1 MLGGQSNNP
10 DSSIISASQTTIP
23 TSDCMPGSD
32 DEGNTLDSSI
42 ISRHEKP
49 MNQSIYDALLPGNS
63 SPSFKD
69 VISPKVH
76 PGSMNRKSS
85 IQPVAESKVSFI
97 AATPNAMSSN
107 TEGQKSTAP
116 QNAQKAQQSMNA
128 TMNLNVGDWGNISN
142 TGSFGMDSIS
152 SNSNLVESARYS
164 FSTEMEP
171 IPLSNTTA
179 AADGP
184 NSSFPSGLGSSELL
198 PPGSR
203 QALLYQN
210 MIPISGPETM
220 QAGSLSIPFP
230 VSTHNLTPASQ
241 LMAAPETAQEST
253 VTLLIDKSH
262 FEAFIQGD
270 PEATK
275 LVQAKAK
282 AKSEAQN
289 EAKRRQQQ
297 RPQIEQPRQS
307 QRSKQVQTSSGLKSR
322 QVSVEPPTAESR
334 PVTQQCNQSPSRSS
348 AGPET
353 PVSRAELTSTGPSSQ
368 SFKPSPKSTH
378 ISRPPTQP
386 QTIVVNHP
394 QFRGLQ
400 YADGQLYD
408 PEGGRA
414 SNESQTKAK
423 AKVKAK
429 AETESNNSQTQGQD
443 AQRIQKAKREAQP
456 EQTQSQPQQQAQV
469 QAQFQAQ
476 AHAQAQAQ
484 RQAQAQAV
492 QAQVQ
497 AGAHAQLRAAQ
508 EGQLRQTHVGPG
520 IQHPQIIPPPFGQ
533 NMPESPW
540 SPSSGLS
547 GNLNPQWPNQQVQPL
562 MTPQQAMQHS
572 GSPIFSPQSSLA
584 HFNQVPSRY
593 AGAARGL
600 HQNSFASQIPTQ
612 RPIAHAHMNNLAL
625 VNTVMPQAMRQRG
638 GLTRTMSECDGYSED
653 FQYQPMK
660 RQRGMDI
667 GATTGVPVFNSGH
680 MVPSVDMQSVN
691 FGRRPSGATYVL
703 ATGPHSPNRAP
714 MAPHSPASRE
724 IENQASKLPAQSPT
738 GPQPPSHSQTQMQ
751 QPQTPHCQNQ
761 VANAN
766 TPARSGSIHN
776 VSSSMTGLQPTTPV
790 TMSGQPGGF
799 GGPVSG
805 GSHNQSGTCFL
816 GSDTMESG

>member
-142 TGSFGMDSIS
+142 TGSFGMDSTS

-353 PVSRAELTSTGPSSQ
+353 PVSRAELTSAGPS
-368 SFKPSPKSTH
+368 T
-378 ISRPPTQP
+378 
-386 QTIVVNHP
+386 
-394 QFRGLQ
+394 
-400 YADGQLYD
+400 
-408 PEGGRA
+408 
-414 SNESQTKAK
+414 
-423 AKVKAK
+423 
-429 AETESNNSQTQGQD
+429 
-443 AQRIQKAKREAQP
+443 
-456 EQTQSQPQQQAQV
+456 
-469 QAQFQAQ
+469 
-476 AHAQAQAQ
+476 
-484 RQAQAQAV
+484 
-492 QAQVQ
+492 
-497 AGAHAQLRAAQ
+497 
-508 EGQLRQTHVGPG
+508 
-520 IQHPQIIPPPFGQ
+520 
-533 NMPESPW
+533 
-540 SPSSGLS
+540 
-547 GNLNPQWPNQQVQPL
+547 
-562 MTPQQAMQHS
+562 
-572 GSPIFSPQSSLA
+572 
-584 HFNQVPSRY
+584 
-593 AGAARGL
+593 
-600 HQNSFASQIPTQ
+600 
-612 RPIAHAHMNNLAL
+612 
-625 VNTVMPQAMRQRG
+625 
-638 GLTRTMSECDGYSED
+638 
-653 FQYQPMK
+653 
-660 RQRGMDI
+660 
-667 GATTGVPVFNSGH
+667 
-680 MVPSVDMQSVN
+680 
-691 FGRRPSGATYVL
+691 
-703 ATGPHSPNRAP
+703 TGPHSPNRAP